1 MYISIYIYTC
11 IQHQLADRIRASR
24 AGKDHWACAKKINT
38 VSPMHP
44 HYIPIA
50 SPVHSRF
57 IEGTAWCGSS
67 FSAGRRSLSGEA
79 AGGSVSCSARRRA
92 TWSAYLGTIPRPP
105 QKMVGL
111 KTQENPWENR
121 WSTMVSRG
129 FTGTWF
135 NRFNVIQKGLTI
147 LKWSRYSQLMRY

>member
-1 MYISIYIYTC
+1 
-11 IQHQLADRIRASR
+11 
-24 AGKDHWACAKKINT
+24 
-38 VSPMHP
+38 MHP

-111 KTQENPWENR
+111 KTTGK
-121 WSTMVSRG
+121 SMGKSLVHYG
-129 FTGTWF
+129 FTWF
-135 NRFNVIQKGLTI
+135 HWNMI
-147 LKWSRYSQLMRY
+147 